1 MQPYEFTQKTDLRRA
16 LSVEALRGVMFTADS
31 GANRFTAEVTSG
43 GETVDLSGAT
53 CTGYAVRDDGSTV
66 IVTGA
71 VTGNRAS
78 VVLTQSAYVIPGPID
93 IVIKVAGGG
102 ATMAVGAWRAYV
114 QRSTTDAIVDPGHVI
129 PSIEELLAKIADC
142 ETATENATAAAT
154 SATGAASNANSA
166 ADTARNAALKLE
178 SMDAIADTLETGQSA
193 TVSVATVGG
202 HYRLMLG
209 LPKGDTGA
217 AAAITSQ
224 TTRYKVSESG
234 EVAPSGSWQNDM
246 PTVPQGQYL
255 WIRRGIIWNDG
266 TTTALIY
273 PVRQGMHG
281 LGSVS
286 SVTNT
291 SPDANGNVTLSIPE
305 VTEITS
311 AEIDTITEGGGS

>member
-53 CTGYAVRDDGSTV
+53 CTGYAIRDDGSTV

-78 VVLTQSAYVIPGPID
+78 VVLTQSAYVVPGPID

-129 PSIEELLAKIADC
+129 PSIEELLEKISDC
-142 ETATENATAAAT
+142 ETATTAANTAAGSANTAASAANTAAA
-154 SATGAASNANSA
+154 SA
-166 ADTARNAALKLE
+166 NAAAQSLE
-178 SMDAIADTLETGQSA
+178 NMDAVASTLETGQSA
-193 TVSVATVGG
+193 TASVSTVSG
-202 HYRLMLG
+202 HYRITLG

-217 AAAITSQ
+217 AAAILGENTKYQASTSG
-224 TTRYKVSESG
+224 TTVPTGTWESTI
-234 EVAPSGSWQNDM
+234 
-246 PTVPQGQYL
+246 PTVPQGQFL
-255 WIRRGIIWNDG
+255 WVRRELTWNEG
-266 TTTALIY
+266 NKTILTIPA
-273 PVRQGMHG
+273 RQGMDG

-286 SVTNT
+286 SVDNV
-291 SPDANGNVTLSIPE
+291 SPDANGNVALPA
-305 VTEITS
+305 ITS
-311 AEIDTITEGGGS
+311 AEIDTILAG

>member
-53 CTGYAVRDDGSTV
+53 CTGYAIRDDGSTV

-78 VVLTQSAYVIPGPID
+78 VVLTQSAYVVPGPID

-129 PSIEELLAKIADC
+129 PSIEELLAKISAC
-142 ETATENATAAAT
+142 ETATANATAAAT

-178 SMDAIADTLETGQSA
+178 NMDAIADTLETGQPA

-217 AAAITSQ
+217 NAFILGENTKYQVSTSGTTVPTGTWQSAI
-224 TTRYKVSESG
+224 
-234 EVAPSGSWQNDM
+234 
-246 PTVPQGQYL
+246 PTVPQGQFL
-255 WIRRGIIWNDG
+255 WVHREFTWNEG
-266 TTTALIY
+266 NKTILTI
-273 PVRQGMHG
+273 PSRQGMDG

-286 SVTNT
+286 SVDNV
-291 SPDANGNVTLSIPE
+291 SPDANGNVALPA
-305 VTEITS
+305 ITS

>member
-53 CTGYAVRDDGSTV
+53 CTGYAIRDDGSTV

-93 IVIKVAGGG
+93 IVIKVTGGG

-129 PSIEELLAKIADC
+129 PSIEELLEKISDC
-142 ETATENATAAAT
+142 ETATANATAAAT

-217 AAAITSQ
+217 AATIDDTKIRYVASQ
-224 TTRYKVSESG
+224 NGTTPPG
-234 EVAPSGSWQNDM
+234 GSAEWQGTP
-246 PTVPQGQYL
+246 PTVPQGWFL
-255 WIRRGIIWNDG
+255 WTRCRMTWNDNTQ
-266 TTTALIY
+266 TTIY
-273 PVRQGMHG
+273 SVARQGVDG

-286 SVTNT
+286 SVDNV
-291 SPDANGNVTLSIPE
+291 SPDANGNVALPA
-305 VTEITS
+305 ITN
-311 AEIDTITEGGGS
+311 AEIDTILAG